1 MAEGEVLDTLLHFF
15 SYNSHGTN
23 AAMMVIEMLMND
35 LDVQGEIP
43 CARVTRPVQYWS
55 MVLPAVWPCNKYV
68 L

>member
-35 LDVQGEIP
+35 LDVQGEISV
-43 CARVTRPVQYWS
+43 RV
-55 MVLPAVWPCNKYV
+55 
-68 L
+68 